1 MARSLSP
8 LETTSRSARTRFSTT
23 TAREWPFPRGSLRL
37 ERSSLDEPFCESFR
51 NAGCDYQV
59 RRRPRRNSNKWP
71 VRRGSESGGKL
82 RQRGAL
88 QGGSAI
94 GAGVCARKTGAAPAI
109 NAHLA
114 GLIRVTAESLA
125 AAKSFLTG
133 NPVYESGGTVEIR
146 EFGVDPFSL
155 RALQSFFVCVTAP
168 SPLLPHLESGSSR

>member
-1 MARSLSP
+1 MPDYIFLMHDDSVV
-8 LETTSRSARTRFSTT
+8 
-23 TAREWPFPRGSLRL
+23 
-37 ERSSLDEPFCESFR
+37 DEVSWEP
-51 NAGCDYQV
+51 YL
-59 RRRPRRNSNKWP
+59 
-71 VRRGSESGGKL
+71 GKP

-109 NAHLA
+109 TAHLA

-146 EFGVDPFSL
+146 EFGVDLFSL